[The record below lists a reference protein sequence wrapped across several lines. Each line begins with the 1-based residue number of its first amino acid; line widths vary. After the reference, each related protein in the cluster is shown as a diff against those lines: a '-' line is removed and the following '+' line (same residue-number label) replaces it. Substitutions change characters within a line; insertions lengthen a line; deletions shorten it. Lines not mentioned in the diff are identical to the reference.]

1 VNIEFL
7 AEHPESIPLLVGLYE
22 TEWAPYYGA
31 DGPGDALADLTARCN
46 RDEIPAGIVAVEKG
60 EILGTAALDTDA
72 ATGLT
77 PSVVG
82 LLVRPSHRRRGV
94 ATALLQGAEALARRL
109 GLARIFISTTTLG
122 ELLLR
127 TGWRYR
133 GDARFH
139 DGERGVIYVKD
150 L

>member
-1 VNIEFL
+1 MDIEFL
-7 AEHPESIPLLVGLYE
+7 AEHPESIPLLVDLYE

-46 RDEIPAGIVAVEKG
+46 RDEIPAGIVAVENG
-60 EILGTAALDTDA
+60 EIVGTAALDTDV

-94 ATALLQGAEALARRL
+94 ATALLQGAESLAGTL
-109 GLARIFISTTTLG
+109 GLGHIFVSTADLG
-122 ELLLR
+122 DLLVR
-127 TGWRYR
+127 MGWRFH
-133 GDARFH
+133 DEARFH
-139 DGERGVIYVKD
+139 DQQSGAIYVKD